1 MALFQ
6 ALPAQFDR
14 AKYLEITAKLQI
26 PESTDKKQIARF
38 CNAGLLIRQTHGCY
52 TKKTE

>member
-14 AKYLEITAKLQI
+14 AKYLEIAAQLQI
-26 PESTDKKQIARF
+26 PESTANKQIARF
-38 CNAGLLIRQTHGCY
+38 CNAGLLVRQAHGNY
-52 TKKTE
+52 IKKTD